1 MLLKCFLS
9 KCGVLTFAH
18 VSSLITVS
26 YGENL
31 EVTMGNTLKP
41 SETQVRPEIHTTF
54 SAGDNSELI
63 GSTSSSSSSSSSSPD
78 STTYTLVLTDPD
90 APSRA
95 DKSYSE
101 YVHHIVSGLK
111 LNSEAAD
118 FAAIDFDAGNE
129 LLPYMGPAPP
139 ESTGKHRYVYILFK
153 ETQATPQVYEG
164 ERARWG
170 SDNPATGVRLWA
182 AKHHLVPVAANFYYA
197 QNDVQ

>member
-1 MLLKCFLS
+1 
-9 KCGVLTFAH
+9 
-18 VSSLITVS
+18 
-26 YGENL
+26 
-31 EVTMGNTLKP
+31 MGNTLKP
-41 SETQVRPEIHTTF
+41 SETQARPEIHTTF
-54 SAGDNSELI
+54 SAADGLELI
-63 GSTSSSSSSSSSSPD
+63 ASASPSLSSSSPSSSSPD
-78 STTYTLVLTDPD
+78 STTYTLVMTDPD

-118 FAAIDFDAGNE
+118 FAAIDFEAGNE

-139 ESTGKHRYVYILFK
+139 EGTGKHRYVYILFK
-153 ETQATPQVYEG
+153 ETQATPKVYEG

-170 SDNPATGVRLWA
+170 SDTPATGVRLWA
-182 AKHHLVPVAANFYYA
+182 AKHNLVPVAANFYYA